1 MGSIRGTSQAAF
13 GWSPSGASDATAAL
27 RTKIAEGNGPPPASS
42 SQATEAQ
49 KQISDFQRDFDNAFK
64 QLPVRNNDFCKNTAQ
79 RIKDEL
85 SDYSQHGILGDINAQ
100 RNRISSETLNRLAKV
115 NNSAGLAAELK
126 RISNEVDGLIDG
138 SKKKKNAVIPTILS
152 KECLRLQVGIMEAA
166 IREQPTSGN
175 EELRLV
181 TDMYGQI
188 NRLNSVARR
197 PY

>member
-64 QLPVRNNDFCKNTAQ
+64 QLPEFVRNNDYCKNTAK

-115 NNSAGLAAELK
+115 NDSAGLAAELK
-126 RISNEVDGLIDG
+126 RIREEVNGLVNG
-138 SKKKKNAVIPTILS
+138 SKNAVIPTILA

-166 IREQPTSGN
+166 IREQPNFSN
-175 EELRLV
+175 KELRLV